1 MIPNDSNFFPGL
13 FLGNGFFSEC
23 ERPCW
28 GMFPGN
34 ILSNQFDAR
43 IPTQIM
49 MKAYTFV
56 GFFTSYLSC
65 RMEQGDLTIYVW
77 ENYGQAADNLEKK
90 AAG

>member
-56 GFFTSYLSC
+56 GFFYLLPQLQDGTG
-65 RMEQGDLTIYVW
+65 RFDYIW